1 MVPPRSALEHGLARI
16 WRKLLEISQIGI
28 RDDFFGLGGDSLL
41 AVRML
46 NAVSRSYG
54 IDVQLATFFADAT
67 IEGLAEALRTTPE
80 GEGFTTLPCALRR
93 EAPSA

>member
-1 MVPPRSALEHGLARI
+1 LEHGLARI